1 MFLLSELVRRDLAA
15 RYAGSFAGVF
25 WTLLNPAL
33 TCALYGFV
41 FSMVVRIPPP
51 EGFAGSYLEFLLA
64 GLIPWIGI
72 QEALTRSA
80 TSVTEHANLVR
91 KQVFP
96 VHYLPLASLAG
107 AVLLQAAAVAVVAVG
122 MAFFGEGSVRLAP
135 LAGAFLLEFLVVLGP
150 IFAFSSVGALFRDL
164 PHFLGTAM
172 TALFYL
178 TPVLYHESLVPER
191 FSALLAVNPFR
202 DVIALFRA
210 GIIGTPVPPLPRL
223 VVVAAVSALV
233 AWAGARLFAA
243 CRRTFADVL

>member
-41 FSMVVRIPPP
+41 FSAVVRIPPP

-80 TSVTEHANLVR
+80 TSVTDHANLVR

-96 VHYLPLASLAG
+96 VHYLPIASLAG
-107 AVLLQAAAVAVVAVG
+107 AVFLQAAAVAVVALG
-122 MAFFGEGSVRLAP
+122 LAFFGEGSVRLVP
-135 LAGAFLLEFLVVLGP
+135 LAGAFLLEFLVVLGRADTADELRQRHQP
-150 IFAFSSVGALFRDL
+150 DAARSGAQRPVPLQRHGVLLHTQPADL
-164 PHFLGTAM
+164 P
-172 TALFYL
+172 
-178 TPVLYHESLVPER
+178 P
-191 FSALLAVNPFR
+191 
-202 DVIALFRA
+202 
-210 GIIGTPVPPLPRL
+210 
-223 VVVAAVSALV
+223 
-233 AWAGARLFAA
+233 
-243 CRRTFADVL
+243 